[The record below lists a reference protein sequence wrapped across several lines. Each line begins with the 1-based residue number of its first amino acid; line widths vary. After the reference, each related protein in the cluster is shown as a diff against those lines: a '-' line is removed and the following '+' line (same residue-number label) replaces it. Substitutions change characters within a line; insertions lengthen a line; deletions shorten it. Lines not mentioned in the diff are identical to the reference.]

1 MRIALG
7 CDHIVTIE
15 KIAVADHL
23 KEKGHEVIDCGTY
36 DNYRTHYP
44 IYGKRVG
51 EAVAH
56 GEADFGICI
65 CGTGVGINNAV
76 NKVPGIRAALV
87 RDMTTALY
95 ARKELNANVIGFG
108 GKITGGF
115 LINDIIDAFLEA
127 EYVPTEENRKLIEKI
142 NRLDTAADGQEDPH
156 IFDEF
161 LEKYRRGEYV

>member
-36 DNYRTHYP
+36 DNFRTHYP

-65 CGTGVGINNAV
+65 CGTDN
-76 NKVPGIRAALV
+76 P
-87 RDMTTALY
+87 MS
-95 ARKELNANVIGFG
+95 
-108 GKITGGF
+108 
-115 LINDIIDAFLEA
+115 
-127 EYVPTEENRKLIEKI
+127 
-142 NRLDTAADGQEDPH
+142 DTPRNPFQ
-156 IFDEF
+156 
-161 LEKYRRGEYV
+161 

>member
-7 CDHIVTIE
+7 CDHIVTME

-36 DNYRTHYP
+36 DNFRTHYP

-51 EAVAH
+51 EAVAS

-115 LINDIIDAFLEA
+115 LMNDIIDAFLEA

-142 NRLDTAADGQEDPH
+142 HQLDTAADDQEDPH
-156 IFDEF
+156 FFDEF
-161 LEKYRRGEYV
+161 LEKYKRGEYV